1 VQDRVVARSTSACR
15 PFADLGAAVLDALS
29 RHGLPVGES
38 FASALGL
45 G

>member
-1 VQDRVVARSTSACR
+1 MARIDLGTRAS
-15 PFADLGAAVLDALS
+15 FADLGATVLDAL
-29 RHGLPVGES
+29 GVGTDLPVGES